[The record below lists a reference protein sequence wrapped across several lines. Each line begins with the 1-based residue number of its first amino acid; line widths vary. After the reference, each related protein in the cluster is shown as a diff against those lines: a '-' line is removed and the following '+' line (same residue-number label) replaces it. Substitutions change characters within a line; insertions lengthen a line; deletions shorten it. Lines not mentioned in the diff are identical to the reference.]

1 VEAYLRLGIDMPT
14 AVEKTDE
21 SLGLLAVDDPTP
33 AASAVPGTA
42 DRPPERVPTA
52 AENDR
57 ALRELQQMMGGAVGR

>member
-1 VEAYLRLGIDMPT
+1 VEAYLRLGIDMLT

-33 AASAVPGTA
+33 VASAVPGTA
-42 DRPPERVPTA
+42 DRPERVPTA